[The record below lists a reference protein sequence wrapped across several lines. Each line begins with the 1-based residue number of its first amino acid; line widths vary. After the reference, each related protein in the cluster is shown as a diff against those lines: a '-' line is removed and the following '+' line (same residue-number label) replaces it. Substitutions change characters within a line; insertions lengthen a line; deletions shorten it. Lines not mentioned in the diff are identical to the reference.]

1 MKYLVQSVFV
11 SVVLM
16 CSIAANAGTQA
27 LGFEMK
33 VSHIRNDLMQKFNSQ
48 STAEAETKKKREA
61 AKF

>member
-1 MKYLVQSVFV
+1 
-11 SVVLM
+11 M